1 MERRAGLSVHVCPAR
16 PKIFRQWPPN
26 QVLTAHFQCFYFL
39 NLIYSIYSHSLCLFL
54 FPEIRAMDRDY
65 FISPGR
71 VVDSTLSASHCFCGV
86 PRRAVSHQSRI
97 RVLPGIQTLFSMVH
111 RLFEPPTMGR
121 WDPGKPNRM
130 YRSLEPSGISILSK
144 ISLQFYPVNGQHQA
158 LSPRYQHV
166 PAFSKTFMRFFRFVS
181 HD

>member
-39 NLIYSIYSHSLCLFL
+39 NLIYIIYSHSLCLFL

-71 VVDSTLSASHCFCGV
+71 VVECEPLLLRRSSTSRFPPIKNSGTSWNPDTFFNGSPPIRATHNGQMGSWEAKSDVPVFRAFRNFDFIKDKPPVLSGKRSASSII
-86 PRRAVSHQSRI
+86 AQVSTCSSFFKNI
-97 RVLPGIQTLFSMVH
+97 
-111 RLFEPPTMGR
+111 
-121 WDPGKPNRM
+121 
-130 YRSLEPSGISILSK
+130 YAILQ
-144 ISLQFYPVNGQHQA
+144 IC
-158 LSPRYQHV
+158 
-166 PAFSKTFMRFFRFVS
+166 VS
-181 HD
+181 